1 MLFEVDF
8 DVHIHQNLSESTTM
22 ALCVRTRLYR
32 ATDTAESNVT
42 LHVVQEAHTAA
53 HTCFALA
60 IKGDFQ

>member
-8 DVHIHQNLSESTTM
+8 DGHMHQSLSESTTM

-32 ATDTAESNVT
+32 ATDTAESN
-42 LHVVQEAHTAA
+42 EAHTAA